1 MLTHSEDGASLRG
14 MHGNGRHEMDRVA
27 SVVVKGLAEVG
38 KAAIDP
44 VPRAYLRENS
54 RVCIADRHS
63 VDMGMRE
70 INGNEFSPETQAYD
84 SNIDLAVAHCS
95 SPSFTWTHSVFIHG
109 ALLTCCAPREQAGSR
124 GPRSC
129 SGGHHPYW
137 GVHRLPIIQR
147 TIYQVKDDKAI

>member
-1 MLTHSEDGASLRG
+1 MLTRVEDGDSLLG

-27 SVVVKGLAEVG
+27 SVVVKGLAEVR

-63 VDMGMRE
+63 VDIRMRE

-84 SNIDLAVAHCS
+84 SNVDLAVAHYS
-95 SPSFTWTHSVFIHG
+95 SPSFSPG
-109 ALLTCCAPREQAGSR
+109 LTLYLSMARF
-124 GPRSC
+124 
-129 SGGHHPYW
+129 
-137 GVHRLPIIQR
+137 
-147 TIYQVKDDKAI
+147 